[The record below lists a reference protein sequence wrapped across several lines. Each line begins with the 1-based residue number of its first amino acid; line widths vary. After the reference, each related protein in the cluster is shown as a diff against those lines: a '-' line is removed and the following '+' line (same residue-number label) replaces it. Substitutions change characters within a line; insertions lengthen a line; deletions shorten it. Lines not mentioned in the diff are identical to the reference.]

1 MLEIPLVLNSKEN
14 RPSPLST
21 WEQPSVSPW
30 TDRRK
35 KLVICLS
42 CGHSNVWHWPVDS
55 VASVWGHTDVIPSEG
70 RGESCCSHWL
80 GSRCHVW
87 PDGTGDRM
95 RAGGGSREE
104 SSHTCASNPVRFPR
118 VTLEF
123 GGRSEPNVPCIDVS
137 IDFKLCRL
145 YCWKLF
151 VRWLIEPL
159 QKEPFLSLNWPLY
172 SVSSRFWSSV
182 LLPHLGRSMLYSV
195 FRGGLSDAKHPACVS
210 VFQTSQRTC
219 APCCWFPSL
228 LRTESDLFMTVPR
241 RRSEWR
247 VCRLRRKMIC
257 LATEKASEGEL

>member
-1 MLEIPLVLNSKEN
+1 MDRPQKEAGHLSELWPFQRVALASWLGGVCVRPHGCNIFWGERRELLFPLT
-14 RPSPLST
+14 RI
-21 WEQPSVSPW
+21 QVSRVAW
-30 TDRRK
+30 RDRRQ
-35 KLVICLS
+35 
-42 CGHSNVWHWPVDS
+42 D
-55 VASVWGHTDVIPSEG
+55 
-70 RGESCCSHWL
+70 ESWRRQPGGVFPHLCFKPCS
-80 GSRCHVW
+80 
-87 PDGTGDRM
+87 
-95 RAGGGSREE
+95 
-104 SSHTCASNPVRFPR
+104 FPR
-118 VTLEF
+118 VTLEI

-151 VRWLIEPL
+151 VRWLIDPL

-182 LLPHLGRSMLYSV
+182 LLPHLGRSLLYSV

-241 RRSEWR
+241 RRSKWR

-257 LATEKASEGEL
+257 LATEKASEDELEMIWSKVRILFMPSPSHDC